1 MRLKD
6 TQIRTLVLGRTC
18 SETELGLGMSALM
31 HNTCEKVFLKGVLSS
46 EVEETRRT
54 ELPPYKK

>member
-1 MRLKD
+1 
-6 TQIRTLVLGRTC
+6 
-18 SETELGLGMSALM
+18 M

-54 ELPPYKK
+54 EPPPYKK